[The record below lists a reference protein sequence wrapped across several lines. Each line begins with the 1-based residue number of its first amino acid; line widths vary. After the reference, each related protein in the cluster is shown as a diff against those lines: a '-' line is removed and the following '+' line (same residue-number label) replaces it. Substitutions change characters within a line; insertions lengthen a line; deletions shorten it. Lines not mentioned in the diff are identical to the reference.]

1 MMAPPDLWRCAV
13 IAPATLPAEFLREY
27 LTANRTLVDS
37 DPEFAAWL
45 ETEYRPIEGGWQY

>member
-1 MMAPPDLWRCAV
+1 V

-45 ETEYRPIEGGWQY
+45 ETEYRPIEGGWNY

>member
-1 MMAPPDLWRCAV
+1 MLTRADAPVDP
-13 IAPATLPAEFLREY
+13 LRDYRE
-27 LTANRTLVDS
+27 AHRTLIDA